1 MIFNI
6 VGVSL
11 FFQSRHGGG
20 GGGGER
26 GDDED
31 HMILSGVFL
40 DTVADTLASLV
51 VLVSSLGMQAW
62 AFVYPKN
69 RLDDSLHGLI
79 NYIDTKAKCRHLR
92 NVKRSSLSGILVV
105 PYFVQWL

>member
-20 GGGGER
+20 GGGKS
-26 GDDED
+26 DDED

-62 AFVYPKN
+62 GIRLPKE
-69 RLDDSLHGLI
+69 
-79 NYIDTKAKCRHLR
+79 
-92 NVKRSSLSGILVV
+92 LS
-105 PYFVQWL
+105 

>member
-20 GGGGER
+20 SGGKS
-26 GDDED
+26 DDED

-62 AFVYPKN
+62 AFVYPMN
-69 RLDDSLHGLI
+69 RLDHSLHGLA
-79 NYIDTKAKCRHLR
+79 NYIDNKAKFCHLKIF
-92 NVKRSSLSGILVV
+92 NKSSLSGNLVV

>member
-11 FFQSRHGGG
+11 FFQSRHGG

-62 AFVYPKN
+62 ASIYPKN
-69 RLDDSLHGLI
+69 RLD
-79 NYIDTKAKCRHLR
+79 N
-92 NVKRSSLSGILVV
+92 
-105 PYFVQWL
+105 

>member
-20 GGGGER
+20 GKS
-26 GDDED
+26 DDED

-51 VLVSSLGMQAW
+51 VLVSSLGMLW
-62 AFVYPKN
+62 AFPFTQ
-69 RLDDSLHGLI
+69 R
-79 NYIDTKAKCRHLR
+79 IDLTTPC
-92 NVKRSSLSGILVV
+92 I
-105 PYFVQWL
+105 

>member
-20 GGGGER
+20 GKSDE
-26 GDDED
+26 ED

-62 AFVYPKN
+62 AFIYPK
-69 RLDDSLHGLI
+69 
-79 NYIDTKAKCRHLR
+79 IDLTTPSIMHM
-92 NVKRSSLSGILVV
+92 VS
-105 PYFVQWL
+105 

>member
-11 FFQSRHGGG
+11 FFQSRHGGAG
-20 GGGGER
+20 GGKS
-26 GDDED
+26 DDED

-62 AFVYPKN
+62 AHPFTQRTVLKN
-69 RLDDSLHGLI
+69 
-79 NYIDTKAKCRHLR
+79 HLCCE
-92 NVKRSSLSGILVV
+92 
-105 PYFVQWL
+105 

>member
-20 GGGGER
+20 NGKS
-26 GDDED
+26 DDED

-62 AFVYPKN
+62 AHPFTQRN
-69 RLDDSLHGLI
+69 CLDNSLF
-79 NYIDTKAKCRHLR
+79 TKHIHRK
-92 NVKRSSLSGILVV
+92 KGSLVSCLQPGCH
-105 PYFVQWL
+105 

>member
-20 GGGGER
+20 GGKS
-26 GDDED
+26 DDED

-62 AFVYPKN
+62 AFVYPKE
-69 RLDDSLHGLI
+69 
-79 NYIDTKAKCRHLR
+79 
-92 NVKRSSLSGILVV
+92 LS
-105 PYFVQWL
+105 

>member
-20 GGGGER
+20 SER

-62 AFVYPKN
+62 GIRLPKE
-69 RLDDSLHGLI
+69 
-79 NYIDTKAKCRHLR
+79 
-92 NVKRSSLSGILVV
+92 LS
-105 PYFVQWL
+105 